1 MGAESV
7 GRRHVTLQQVRADI
21 ACDELK
27 RVFGGL
33 AQCVALNVTS
43 QEAKEEKVGFRVQQ
57 MASGRCGASRQWMR
71 RRCGPSFLPSFVA
84 IARGARIQMIVC
96 CGTCV

>member
-21 ACDELK
+21 ASDELK

-33 AQCVALNVTS
+33 AQCVALNITF
-43 QEAKEEKVGFRVQQ
+43 QEAKEEKLGFRVQQ
-57 MASGRCGASRQWMR
+57 IASGKAVDASPLRSLAAVDASPLR
-71 RRCGPSFLPSFVA
+71 SLATAVSHN
-84 IARGARIQMIVC
+84 I
-96 CGTCV
+96 CVPVR